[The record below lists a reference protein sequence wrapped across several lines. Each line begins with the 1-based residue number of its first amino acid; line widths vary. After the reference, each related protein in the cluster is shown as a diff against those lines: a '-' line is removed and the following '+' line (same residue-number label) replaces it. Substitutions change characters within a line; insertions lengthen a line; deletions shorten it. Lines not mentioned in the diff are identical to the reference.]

1 MRQIL
6 KNNQGKYFTRQNG
19 NQRATHNL
27 DLAERFTP
35 EKALLR
41 AQAFNRDFD
50 DTMHPVDYDTEVLA
64 YYPVC
69 AYHASDE
76 LDARMYADK
85 IKAGE
90 ANGQFSKAVAV
101 RIQGLWFV
109 YARKEGVTA

>member
-6 KNNQGKYFTRQNG
+6 KNNQGRYFTVQNG
-19 NQRATHNL
+19 NQRATPSL
-27 DLAERFTP
+27 DLAVRFTH

-50 DTMHPVDYDTEVLA
+50 DTMHPVDYDKEVLE
-64 YYPVC
+64 YYPIC

-76 LDARMYADK
+76 LDAKNYMDK

-90 ANGQFSKAVAV
+90 ADGQFSKAVAV

-109 YARKEGVTA
+109 YARREGVLA